1 MQYVVNLSNLWQPTA
16 KPTVEEGMG
25 LLVVCDRQGAAACS
39 AARQLQISLQTFL
52 DHEGWTIVISSA
64 SEDNVL
70 AVRHDLGTSNTTTAP
85 TLPSP
90 VRPSLAMSMS
100 LAQELQEAQAVV
112 LLQTPGVLERAS
124 PLFILYE
131 AITQRLP
138 VICCA
143 LKGAQY
149 DFGHQ
154 KLLLGSLAH
163 SLSGAHFQSLRR
175 MLLERD
181 VTLPRLQGVLQ
192 RTIPSII
199 SLSYDVHASEAK
211 GNAFMETLAER
222 LNHEVVQQGHHGLA
236 MCQGHM
242 REVKLL
248 KRSMSSFNAA
258 VKDGDLSRERAE
270 QLAKSS
276 VGTRIRHRTKGIG
289 TITEKMLDGRV
300 RIAFDDGGEHRYKK
314 SSFHKIRVLGKPAEV
329 SKSVSA
335 KVLDFRRRAS
345 MPPPGSPKADESDFL
360 RAEKT
365 VDPAAIRNNQ
375 AQAAILRLQGQ
386 AAFPRDEQ
394 QSLKDSLGIMTTSEA
409 V

>member
-70 AVRHDLGTSNTTTAP
+70 A
-85 TLPSP
+85 
-90 VRPSLAMSMS
+90 
-100 LAQELQEAQAVV
+100 ELREAQAVV

-386 AAFPRDEQ
+386 AAFLRDEQ
-394 QSLKDSLGIMTTSEA
+394 QSLNDSLGRMTTSEA

>member
-70 AVRHDLGTSNTTTAP
+70 A
-85 TLPSP
+85 
-90 VRPSLAMSMS
+90 
-100 LAQELQEAQAVV
+100 ELQEAQAVV

-386 AAFPRDEQ
+386 AAFLRDEQ
-394 QSLKDSLGIMTTSEA
+394 QSLNDSLGRMTTSEA